1 VNADKRR
8 FIARMARQFLRT
20 RRAEAAPYR
29 FDVLAIETRAGT
41 RPEVRL
47 HKGAFVPEAT

>member
-1 VNADKRR
+1 VNADRRR
-8 FIARMARQFLRT
+8 FITRMARQFLRT

-29 FDVLAIETRAGT
+29 LDVLAIETRAGT

-47 HKGAFVPEAT
+47 HESAFVPEAT